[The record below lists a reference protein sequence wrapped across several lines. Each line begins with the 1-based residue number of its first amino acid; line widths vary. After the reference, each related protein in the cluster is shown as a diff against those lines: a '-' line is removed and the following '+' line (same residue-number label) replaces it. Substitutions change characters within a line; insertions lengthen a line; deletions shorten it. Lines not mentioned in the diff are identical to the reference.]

1 MKNIKHTSWRGEQTS
16 SIEGFVSSELYS
28 RSYDYGT
35 LERVEATADN
45 ATEGLGRLVEILA
58 EKGIISASEVG
69 IIAGN
74 YGEVE
79 FVD

>member
-1 MKNIKHTSWRGEQTS
+1 MKNIKHASWRGEQTS
-16 SIEGFVSSELYS
+16 SIEDFVAKGLNG
-28 RSYDYGT
+28 RDHDGA
-35 LERVEATADN
+35 LEQAGATADN